1 MIDAVKRLL
10 FEYRAS
16 KPSYQIKF
24 LDFTGTINKISS
36 KYKQS
41 IDCCSAKSVNM
52 WVVCLLQLHI
62 HKQEYVCQRKGPSF
76 IHNNVLRRFPLF
88 FRFSLI

>member
-10 FEYRAS
+10 FDYRAS

-36 KYKQS
+36 
-41 IDCCSAKSVNM
+41 
-52 WVVCLLQLHI
+52 
-62 HKQEYVCQRKGPSF
+62 
-76 IHNNVLRRFPLF
+76 
-88 FRFSLI
+88 